1 MTHVCAWC
9 GRTIREIAD
18 DDPGESHGICMDCAM
33 EESYTRGWNDALH
46 KMQSKLAGWKK
57 QWGGAPRIPMRA
69 TESPQ
74 ETSEP
79 QWEGYCSGEQD

>member
-9 GRTIREIAD
+9 GRGFIGTSIRYHDHI
-18 DDPGESHGICMDCAM
+18 ICPECAI
-33 EESYTRGWNDALH
+33 EEAYTHGWNDALH

-69 TESPQ
+69 TEKPQ
-74 ETSEP
+74 EASEEVT
-79 QWEGYCSGEQD
+79 EGYCSGEQD